1 MSSIINKDQSDK
13 KWLAEDYEQHWTAPV
28 TRSEPETQAA
38 DSTINYFLILI
49 AILLTVI
56 VTTAYRGL

>member
-13 KWLAEDYEQHWTAPV
+13 KWLAEDYENHCPTP
-28 TRSEPETQAA
+28 PELQSANHTV
-38 DSTINYFLILI
+38 NRFLVII

-56 VTTAYRGL
+56 VTIAYRGL